1 MPQAIIRHFSFLLCI
16 AASFFTAF
24 AAFGQQDT
32 LGLREIEMG
41 DTVVP
46 SLSADPAFVPAD
58 SLEPFPVR
66 YIVPPVTPDS
76 IDVVRLRP
84 KKFWRAAAEVF
95 GFNMGLWSFDR
106 FVQHGEYAYINL
118 NTIKENF
125 RHGFRWDDDYLG
137 TNMFLHPYMG
147 SLYYN
152 AGRSNG
158 YNFWQS
164 ELFAISGSAMWELF
178 MENEYPSINDIIAT
192 PVGGAAIGEVLYRTS
207 DLIIDDR
214 SSGAER
220 VGREVAVFLVS
231 PMRGFT
237 RLVTGR
243 AWERRASSGRRF
255 GLPPISVEV
264 SLGARWL
271 TMHDNQ
277 QTTRAGAAASIAIEY
292 GRKYRQSQTP
302 YDYFSFL
309 IELNA
314 VKTQPLL
321 SRLNIMGRLLARD
334 VVDQPKTKMTLGL
347 YQHFDFFDSDT
358 ITDRTPDPY
367 RPCAVPYKL
376 GAPAQIGAGLML
388 LHKPSEKI
396 RFEAYAHGNAVILA
410 GILTDFYRTYHRNYN
425 WGGGLA
431 VKGGFSYSLG
441 GGKVRF
447 SLDNQFYLVY
457 TKNGTHS
464 YKDMSILPN
473 GQPTGIEGDNS
484 RAWFDHLEAR
494 FTYRIHS
501 RLSVTTGI
509 DFYKRK
515 TRYGHILEEGL
526 TTPLPNPYRV
536 NSSQLG
542 WHLMLNYRL

>member
-1 MPQAIIRHFSFLLCI
+1 MPCRIHRYIMTILALL
-16 AASFFTAF
+16 ASFSVA
-24 AAFGQQDT
+24 GQADS
-32 LGLREIEMG
+32 LGLVELQPD

-46 SLSADPAFVPAD
+46 VRSV
-58 SLEPFPVR
+58 EPFPVR
-66 YIVPPVTPDS
+66 YVVAPVRPDPA
-76 IDVVRLRP
+76 DVDSYRP
-84 KKFWRAAAEVF
+84 KRFWRGAAEVF
-95 GFNMGLWSFDR
+95 GFNMSLWAFDR

-118 NTIKENF
+118 HTIKENF

-147 SLYYN
+147 SLYYTG
-152 AGRSNG
+152 GRANG
-158 YNFWQS
+158 FNFWQS

-178 MENEYPSINDIIAT
+178 MEKEYPSTNDIIAT

-207 DLIIDDR
+207 DIIINDQ
-214 SSGAER
+214 SSGIER
-220 VGREVAVFLVS
+220 FGRELAVFLVS
-231 PMRGFT
+231 PVRGFN
-237 RLVTGR
+237 RLITGR
-243 AWERRASSGRRF
+243 AWRHGSTPGRRF
-255 GLPPISVEV
+255 GLPPISATV
-264 SLGARWL
+264 SLGARML

-277 QTTRAGAAASIAIEY
+277 QTTRTGATAVIDIQY
-292 GRKYRQSQTP
+292 GHKYEQSRTP

-309 IELNA
+309 MELNA
-314 VKTQPLL
+314 IKTQPFL
-321 SRLNIMGRLLARD
+321 SRLCITGRLLARD
-334 VVDQPKTKMTLGL
+334 IVDAPTTKMTLGL

-388 LHKPSEKI
+388 LHKPSPDYM
-396 RFEAYAHGNAVILA
+396 FEAYVHGNAVVLA

-431 VKGGFSYSLG
+431 VKAGLAYSLKK
-441 GGKVRF
+441 GKLRL
-447 SLDNQFYLVY
+447 SLDNQFYLIY
-457 TKNGTHS
+457 TKNGSHS

-473 GQPTGIEGDNS
+473 GQPTGIQGDNS

-494 FTYRIHS
+494 MVYRLHD
-501 RLSVTTGI
+501 RLSLTTGV

-515 TRYGHILEEGL
+515 TRYGHILEDGL

-542 WHLMLNYRL
+542 LHLMLTYHL